1 MAKIRIEIEFPEF
14 VTAMMNDCEFTPE
27 QSVKVLCAFVEGSL
41 NLEEG
46 FYLENDLSSFIDNIT
61 ASGELDRIMG
71 E

>member
-27 QSVKVLCAFVEGSL
+27 QSVKVLRAFVEGTL
-41 NLEEG
+41 NLEGG
-46 FYLENDLSSFIDNIT
+46 FCLENDLSSFIDNIT
-61 ASGELDRIMG
+61 DSGELDEIIR

>member
-14 VTAMMNDCEFTPE
+14 VTRMMNDCEFTPE
-27 QSVKVLCAFVEGSL
+27 QSVKVLRAFVESSL

-61 ASGELDRIMG
+61 DSGEIDEIIG

>member
-27 QSVKVLCAFVEGSL
+27 QSVKVLRAFVEGTLS
-41 NLEEG
+41 LEEG

-61 ASGELDRIMG
+61 DSGELDEIIG

>member
-14 VTAMMNDCEFTPE
+14 VTTMMNDCEFTPE
-27 QSVKVLCAFVEGSL
+27 QSVKVLRAFVEGSL

-46 FYLENDLSSFIDNIT
+46 FFLQNDLSSFIDNIT
-61 ASGELDRIMG
+61 DSGELDEIIG